1 MRLQVRHF
9 EVVAKAAAEF
19 DQYLIRTTGYSDDE
33 RAAFNLMRA
42 DNFGPSPR
50 HPMTGGNMG
59 QARSYGGAAQTAFG
73 GGSMGGT
80 ARAAFGNP
88 AGQMQGNYGGGGLQQ
103 NMQGM
108 NQGNFG
114 MSMGQA
120 MQHQQPNYG
129 MQHSQQSAQSAY
141 MGMSGGGQM
150 ANQWAVQNPNQ
161 SAMGGMQQPQPQP
174 QIGVGSMP
182 GQVQQ
187 VSGPGQDAMAGQQQQ
202 QNQGHMQGGTNLQ
215 AQQGFM
221 AAASVLQQFPQP
233 QQGQGFHM

>member
-19 DQYLIRTTGYSDDE
+19 DHYLIRTTGYSDDE

-50 HPMTGGNMG
+50 NPMTGVNMS
-59 QARSYGGAAQTAFG
+59 QARSYGGAAQTTFG
-73 GGSMGGT
+73 GGSIGGN

-88 AGQMQGNYGGGGLQQ
+88 AGQMQGSYGGGGGQQ

-114 MSMGQA
+114 MNVGQA
-120 MQHQQPNYG
+120 MQYQQPNYG
-129 MQHSQQSAQSAY
+129 MQSNQPAQSAF
-141 MGMSGGGQM
+141 MGGQM
-150 ANQWAVQNPNQ
+150 GNQWAMQNPNQ
-161 SAMGGMQQPQPQP
+161 GALGGMQQAPM
-174 QIGVGSMP
+174 GGSMT

-187 VSGPGQDAMAGQQQQ
+187 VSGPGQDAMTGQQ
-202 QNQGHMQGGTNLQ
+202 QNQGQMQGGNLQ
-215 AQQGFM
+215 AQHGFM
-221 AAASVLQQFPQP
+221 APGLQQFPQP
-233 QQGQGFHM
+233 QQGQGFVR